1 MYRIRLYRLGLTPGQ
16 LRRFVL
22 TLHGGGGDDGK
33 RIRKNVSPGGPIAI
47 LLYIIIYGRCI
58 FHREQRRIVRRDVV
72 LCL

>member
-1 MYRIRLYRLGLTPGQ
+1 MTVIAATCRGIGYTYRLGLTPGQ

-47 LLYIIIYGRCI
+47 
-58 FHREQRRIVRRDVV
+58 
-72 LCL
+72 